1 MNTNNPIQI
10 HALVYDFYKNN
21 PRPHSDECSLL
32 ITKLKNNEP
41 FSIARYNDGEFISIS
56 GWDFIYNT
64 PANKSPGNK
73 DGHKYPDKLN
83 DCLRT
88 AISCDENVE
97 LSKQKKYIFQ
107 SKLELYKFCHNNHP
121 SFQKINFKVD
131 TITNDFSNFVYDFP
145 DLWIDFVNHINNYKI
160 VFIGPQYCKNI
171 SFIKIKNFI
180 TIPLTN
186 CFSQVEKIQNQVEN
200 EIIKSNEPAVFL
212 FAAGLTTNFIIEK
225 LKLKTIDKHF
235 MIDIGSAFDNFL
247 SKESFPEIRRR
258 LYNPPFIKK
267 YYPSWFITKRD
278 Y

>member
-1 MNTNNPIQI
+1 MSTNFRNPSQI
-10 HALVYDFYKNN
+10 HASLG
-21 PRPHSDECSLL
+21 PHSYDECSLL

-64 PANKSPGNK
+64 PANKSPGNI

-107 SKLELYKFCHNNHP
+107 SKLELYRSKHNNHP

-131 TITNDFSNFVYDFP
+131 TIKNDFSNFVYEFP
-145 DLWIDFVNHINNYKI
+145 NLWIDFVNQINNYKI
-160 VFIGPQYCKNI
+160 VFIGPEYCKNI
-171 SFIKIKNFI
+171 SFLKIKRFI

-186 CFSQVEKIQNQVEN
+186 CFSQVENIQNQIEN
-200 EIIKSNEPAVFL
+200 EITKTNETIIFL
-212 FAAGLTTNFIIEK
+212 FAAGLTTNYIIEK
-225 LKLKTIDKHF
+225 LKSKTINQHF

-267 YYPSWFITKRD
+267 HYPSWFITKRD